1 MRVHVY
7 EPVPRRG
14 TGRGGLPV
22 AVDTGTATTHRS
34 FEVRPMGAGRHRL
47 ELSGAFDWR
56 WADPLC
62 RGLARARIAV
72 RRGFAIQLGDGLW
85 RAAFELEAASDG
97 ADPVLLDYLELVS
110 RGARP
115 GFADRVALT
124 SYDVAE
130 SSRHDGSLLLE
141 VSGPDRTGFL
151 GGLLER
157 LGFLG
162 LAAVEMR
169 VWTDENGV
177 DDRFYVKQRDGG
189 VPSRRTAK
197 LLAEALEGRLLR

>member
-1 MRVHVY
+1 MRMRVF
-7 EPVPRRG
+7 EPIAPR
-14 TGRGGLPV
+14 
-22 AVDTGTATTHRS
+22 AYRS
-34 FEVRPMGAGRHRL
+34 FEVRPMGEGRHRL
-47 ELSGAFDWR
+47 ELAGAFDWR

-62 RGLARARIAV
+62 RGLAQARVAV
-72 RRGFAIQLGDGLW
+72 RRGFALRVGDGLW

-97 ADPVLLDYLELVS
+97 RDPVLLDYLELVS
-110 RGARP
+110 RGARS
-115 GFADRVALT
+115 GFADQVVLS
-124 SYDVAE
+124 SYEVAE

-141 VSGPDRTGFL
+141 VSGPDRIGFL

-169 VWTDENGV
+169 VWADEAGV
-177 DDRFYVKQRDGG
+177 DDRFYVKPRDGG
-189 VPSRRTAK
+189 APSRRTAK